1 MCYVSSR
8 SGVVTLRTAIH
19 LLLTYLV
26 TYLHVYATDR
36 RRRSLYRQSR
46 GRLPLAECK
55 LLRRRAADSLMY
67 DIIMLSARRE
77 RRGRGR
83 ASTERGEQ
91 LFSRHAAK

>member
-36 RRRSLYRQSR
+36 RRRSLYSPIFIYSMSMIQTVQRPVATGGMQVVEAAGSRQFDVR
-46 GRLPLAECK
+46 HHYA
-55 LLRRRAADSLMY
+55 
-67 DIIMLSARRE
+67 I
-77 RRGRGR
+77 
-83 ASTERGEQ
+83 STP
-91 LFSRHAAK
+91 